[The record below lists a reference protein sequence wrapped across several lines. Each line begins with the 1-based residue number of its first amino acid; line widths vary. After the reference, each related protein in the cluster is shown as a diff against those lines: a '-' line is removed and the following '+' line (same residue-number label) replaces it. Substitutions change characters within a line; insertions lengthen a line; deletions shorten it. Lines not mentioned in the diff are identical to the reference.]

1 MIPRR
6 QVPVSIADVLAW
18 SGALLERD
26 GSSVGRVREFESAFA
41 RYIGCPYAHA
51 TASGRNAIVLA
62 LQACGA
68 RPGDEIL
75 VPAITLGE
83 LLPILRGVGFRPV
96 AVDVDADTFNVDVR
110 HLVRHMG
117 PRTGAV
123 LATHLLGG
131 PCDIEAICS
140 AARDRG
146 IAVVEDCAHA
156 LGATVGDRAAF
167 VAACVDGTAVIST
180 GEQASFEHLS
190 IREGEIAKLL
200 QTVDAEDPA
209 SPTVTCECI
218 EYRKTPEGWR
228 LGGFEAKVLQKAEK
242 PKIGL
247 ELFEKQPAVEASRS
261 VD

>member
-1 MIPRR
+1 M
-6 QVPVSIADVLAW
+6 SI
-18 SGALLERD
+18 
-26 GSSVGRVREFESAFA
+26 
-41 RYIGCPYAHA
+41 
-51 TASGRNAIVLA
+51 GRNAPCPCGSGKKYKKCCARKDQLA
-62 LQACGA
+62 QRVATTTCDVSEELASDATVYAVWRAWRKA
-68 RPGDEIL
+68 REI
-75 VPAITLGE
+75 
-83 LLPILRGVGFRPV
+83 
-96 AVDVDADTFNVDVR
+96 ADFNFLFD
-110 HLVRHMG
+110 LII
-117 PRTGAV
+117 PDS
-123 LATHLLGG
+123 
-131 PCDIEAICS
+131 P
-140 AARDRG
+140 
-146 IAVVEDCAHA
+146 